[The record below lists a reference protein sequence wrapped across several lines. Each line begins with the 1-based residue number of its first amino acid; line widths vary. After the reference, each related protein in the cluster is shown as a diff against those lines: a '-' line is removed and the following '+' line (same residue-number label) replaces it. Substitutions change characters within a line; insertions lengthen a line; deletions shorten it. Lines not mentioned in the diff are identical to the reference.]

1 MTGIEWQTALTAG
14 LVSALFSYLGYV
26 VFRRSEERRDED
38 VRDLKK
44 NYEHLAEHR
53 VAKLEK
59 EVEAEGAKR
68 RVIYERL
75 ENSALKLENV
85 ATKTEMMLQRMDENT
100 RKQISIS
107 EDLSAL
113 TQRIENLEE
122 KNYGQ

>member
-1 MTGIEWQTALTAG
+1 
-14 LVSALFSYLGYV
+14 
-26 VFRRSEERRDED
+26 
-38 VRDLKK
+38 
-44 NYEHLAEHR
+44 
-53 VAKLEK
+53 
-59 EVEAEGAKR
+59 
-68 RVIYERL
+68 VIYERL